1 MRSETNGPLVI
12 LPVSPPKEK
21 VILGSSTNGLEKVP
35 TLVQLCEP
43 LEVILN
49 VPFCSITSYKA
60 SSILDSNFEILS
72 SNVDISPILA
82 KSL

>member
-43 LEVILN
+43 EEVILN
-49 VPFCSITSYKA
+49 VPFCSTISYKA
-60 SSILDSNFEILS
+60 SSIWDSILDILS
-72 SNVDISPILA
+72 SNVDTFPILP